1 MKDLWP
7 SASRFW
13 HLIKPGSETV
23 KNPDPDSFRPQNP
36 RSSTQ
41 NPQQTRPQPAVER
54 GWADKADSRPPLR
67 GAPLRKGGKGAQRN
81 RDESAACARPTF
93 HQLSLGLPIFWHPG
107 NVVGLFSSLATVL
120 PPLITTTRCRPPKL
134 GLFACPIPPWFV
146 LSCNLPTT
154 NARAFWLC
162 FGAFLSPPAPCL
174 RLHRPQATI
183 PPLHA
188 PRSTLHAR
196 PAPPSAG
203 TSGVRSCGDSSRWL
217 LPDNNRRFA
226 TDRTQGRFILAF

>member
-23 KNPDPDSFRPQNP
+23 KYPDPDSFRPQNP

-67 GAPLRKGGKGAQRN
+67 GPPSQGGKGRNEIGMKRSLCKTNFSPAQPR
-81 RDESAACARPTF
+81 ATHF
-93 HQLSLGLPIFWHPG
+93 LHPG
-107 NVVGLFSSLATVL
+107 KVVGLFSSLATVL
-120 PPLITTTRCRPPKL
+120 PPLTTTTRCRPPKL

-154 NARAFWLC
+154 NARAIWLC

-183 PPLHA
+183 PPA
-188 PRSTLHAR
+188 PR
-196 PAPPSAG
+196 PAPCASIRRYQRG
-203 TSGVRSCGDSSRWL
+203 QVVRRL
-217 LPDNNRRFA
+217 FPLA
-226 TDRTQGRFILAF
+226 TA